1 MKFYDPDL
9 KRNLTE
15 FEVQQEYLYMKS
27 LNWWTRG
34 FAKFVQT
41 YFLNPDF
48 TVISEG
54 QLECIRFK
62 EKLKMSRLPVT
73 FVFNNAI
80 YSESNN
86 HHYFKR
92 ESGKP
97 LKVISTHQ
105 FNQAREQFMAQC
117 ANGLNKP
124 KLPKNPKPKHPK
136 SVKYSSAGLTLTDK
150 QVDFLKRLP
159 ALSEWQDGKGAI
171 SVSCLS
177 NEIGGQFQG
186 RPMAIGAMITTLQN
200 KNVLSTWKDRNQ
212 DGTEI
217 RFIRLQEFGLKVLNE
232 LTNKEVQ

>member
-1 MKFYDPDL
+1 MD
-9 KRNLTE
+9 
-15 FEVQQEYLYMKS
+15 
-27 LNWWTRG
+27 
-34 FAKFVQT
+34 
-41 YFLNPDF
+41 
-48 TVISEG
+48 
-54 QLECIRFK
+54 
-62 EKLKMSRLPVT
+62 RLPVT
-73 FVFNNAI
+73 FVLEGAI
-80 YSESNN
+80 YSVGSK
-86 HHYFKR
+86 HQYYKR

-97 LKVISTHQ
+97 IKIISENQ
-105 FNQAREQFMAQC
+105 FTRARDQFLALQKS
-117 ANGLNKP
+117 AKP
-124 KLPKNPKPKHPK
+124 KSIPNPKPKHPK

>member
-1 MKFYDPDL
+1 MNFYDPDL

-41 YFLNPDF
+41 YFLNPNF
-48 TVISEG
+48 TVISEA
-54 QLECIRFK
+54 QLEHIKFK

-86 HHYFKR
+86 HRYFKR

-105 FNQAREQFMAQC
+105 FNQAREQFMTQC
-117 ANGLNKP
+117 ANELNKP

-136 SVKYSSAGLTLTDK
+136 SVKYDSNDLSLTEK
-150 QVDFLKRLP
+150 QVDFLK
-159 ALSEWQDGKGAI
+159 ALNTVISQCNSKGDI
-171 SVSCLS
+171 SVSEFMEKTNS
-177 NEIGGQFQG
+177 RFHNN
-186 RPMAIGAMITTLQN
+186 PMAVGAMLTTLQH
-200 KNVLSTWKDRNQ
+200 KNVLATWKEESTN
-212 DGTEI
+212 I
-217 RFIRLQEFGLKVLNE
+217 RVVRIEKLGLDAIKKIE
-232 LTNKEVQ
+232 GDEPCK